1 MAEPQQQ
8 DLNITFLDDPIT
20 MTFPFGDFKVQAGKL
35 WTDPAKPNDPPKQL
49 PDRYNYT
56 VNQPG
61 HGTGRD
67 AVKFY
72 LRADEWLH
80 KTIQAAG
87 VGRGVCLTI
96 RHRVNPQDKKK
107 KYWEV
112 MKDGTIT
119 TSLDLD
125 ASPPADSTP
134 PQETKPAPTQ
144 GDTASK
150 EVPKT
155 LAPPPDRHEPPHTA
169 DGSVPASQPTPSNG
183 PAPALAF
190 AEIACLSWK
199 AHHAAYEIWA
209 ELGRG
214 KEVQFHAENVQK
226 TANSIF
232 ITTDRARI
240 RPSESDMARFKAA
253 MSPGQAPTPAKP
265 PRPPGA
271 PATGHGSP
279 AGSDPADDEV
289 WFDLCYKADLAGIPG
304 DGFEE
309 LARRIVAGH
318 LRTKALPAGYD
329 MRGMPKACVAL
340 IEREIE
346 EAAGERG

>member
-1 MAEPQQQ
+1 MAEQQQQ

-35 WTDPAKPNDPPKQL
+35 WTDPNRPDEPPKQL
-49 PDRYNYT
+49 PDRYGYT

-87 VGRGVCLTI
+87 VGRGVCLII

-112 MKDGTIT
+112 KKGEQVF

-125 ASPPADSTP
+125 AGSPADSTP
-134 PQETKPAPTQ
+134 TQEPKPALSQ
-144 GDTASK
+144 GLPAGR
-150 EVPKT
+150 EAPKP
-155 LAPPPDRHEPPHTA
+155 LGPPPDLDSPPHTA
-169 DGSVPASQPTPSNG
+169 DGPVPAPQPAGSNG
-183 PAPALAF
+183 HAGLMF
-190 AEIACLSWK
+190 SEIACLSWK

-209 ELGRG
+209 DLVRVKGV
-214 KEVQFHAENVQK
+214 KFLLDNVQA

-232 ITTDRARI
+232 ITTDRARL
-240 RPSESDMARFKAA
+240 RPSESDMARFRAA
-253 MSPGQAPTPAKP
+253 MSPGQVPAPAKP
-265 PRPPGA
+265 RPGS

-279 AGSDPADDEV
+279 AGSDPAGDEV
-289 WFDLCYKADLAGIPG
+289 WFDLCQKAKLAGIPE
-304 DGFEE
+304 DGFED

-318 LRTKALPAGYD
+318 LRTQALPAGYD
-329 MRGMPKACVAL
+329 MRGMPKACVAM
-340 IEREIE
+340 IEREID
-346 EAAGERG
+346 EAAGEQR